1 MTIRWVLPRLLAL
14 LVTGIA
20 FPALAAGP
28 SPSAPEGE
36 ALFRQKC
43 VACHTVGAGDR
54 VGPDLHGVTGR
65 RDHAWLVRW
74 IVAPDQVLAAGDP
87 IATESL
93 KKYGLPMPNLGV
105 TEAEAGALV
114 AYLGAQAGAAPA
126 PQPAQAAPAP
136 GDPVAGKDLFT
147 GAVRLVS
154 GGPPCMACHS
164 VAGIGALGGGALGP
178 DLTPAYAKF
187 GADGIASALATIPF
201 PTMSPIFTSR
211 PLTAREQADLAAFLQ
226 QTAVTGRPPRAV
238 GTLAALAGAGA
249 ALLLAL
255 GNLVWRR
262 RLTGV
267 RRALVNRG

>member
-1 MTIRWVLPRLLAL
+1 MTIPRVLPLLLAL
-14 LVTGIA
+14 LVAGA
-20 FPALAAGP
+20 PSPARAAV
-28 SPSAPEGE
+28 PSAPEGE
-36 ALFRQKC
+36 ALFQEKC
-43 VACHTVGAGDR
+43 VACHTIGAGDR
-54 VGPDLHGVTGR
+54 VGPDLQGVTGR

-93 KKYGLPMPNLGV
+93 KKYRLPMPNLGV
-105 TEAEAGALV
+105 TEAQATALV
-114 AYLGAQAGAAPA
+114 AYLGAQAGLAPA
-126 PQPAQAAPAP
+126 PQPAQAAALPP
-136 GDPVAGKDLFT
+136 GDPAAGKDLFT
-147 GAVRLVS
+147 GAMRLTN

-164 VAGIGALGGGALGP
+164 AAGIGALGGGALGP

-187 GADGIASALATIPF
+187 GASGIASALATIPF
-201 PTMSPIFTSR
+201 PTMTPIFTSR
-211 PLTAREQADLAAFLQ
+211 PLSAKEQADLAAFLQ
-226 QTAVTGRPPRAV
+226 QTAVAERPPWAV

-255 GNLVWRR
+255 ANLIWRH